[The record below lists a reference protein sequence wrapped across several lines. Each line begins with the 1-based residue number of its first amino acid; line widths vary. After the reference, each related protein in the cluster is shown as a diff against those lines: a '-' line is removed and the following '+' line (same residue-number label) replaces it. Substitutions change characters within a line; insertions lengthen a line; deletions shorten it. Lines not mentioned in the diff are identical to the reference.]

1 MLNYAPNGGGEGLC
15 PTTSRGLAPS
25 LLSDALEL
33 RAPRGRKRE
42 IHSVALTRRRCVP
55 RKEKCLNHIRLLTD
69 RSVSECTRQMFGCG
83 KSVFRVNFPR
93 SDGAALWE
101 RPDGRTLHDYRLGA
115 AELARLEAHLRVG
128 LARRLERSL
137 ARHFVLWAA
146 ETYRLNFG
154 GVRLAGRSCSIA
166 WGLRSTKLRREH

>member
-1 MLNYAPNGGGEGLC
+1 VG
-15 PTTSRGLAPS
+15 
-25 LLSDALEL
+25 
-33 RAPRGRKRE
+33 APRWKA
-42 IHSVALTRRRCVP
+42 VA
-55 RKEKCLNHIRLLTD
+55 
-69 RSVSECTRQMFGCG
+69 
-83 KSVFRVNFPR
+83 
-93 SDGAALWE
+93 
-101 RPDGRTLHDYRLGA
+101 DYRLGA